1 MADYDVVVVGAGPA
15 GSTAARYAA
24 ESGLSV
30 LLLDKSLEIGSP
42 KRCGE
47 GLGIRA
53 FRELEIPADPRFI
66 NREIYG
72 FVIYAPDGTPV
83 EARFSEVMGYIIER
97 KVFDKYLA
105 TEAARAGAHVEAGAY
120 ARLKLSSGQPTG
132 VRVRWHDSREAEVR
146 CRVIVAADGIESQIA
161 RQAGVDTRLK
171 PSDLD
176 SCFEYEM
183 AGIDIEDPDLIHIYM
198 GNKIAPRGY
207 IWIFPKD
214 EDRANVGIGIG
225 GHLEEQAKLL
235 LDRFIE
241 SRPELRRGS
250 ILEVNVGCV
259 PVGGFLKQLVKGNLL
274 VVGDAARQVNPLH
287 GGGIYEAMSAGKLAG
302 QAIAKALHEGDL
314 KLLKEY
320 ESMWWSTHG
329 KRLERI
335 LKVRK
340 FAERL
345 SDDEMNYLAKIWG
358 GGDLV
363 ELSRGNYGVAARK
376 ILAHPRLLALVKKFL

>member
-15 GSTAARYAA
+15 GSMAARYAA
-24 ESGLSV
+24 EAGLSV
-30 LLLDKSLEIGSP
+30 LLLDKSLEIGTP

-53 FRELEIPADPRFI
+53 FRELEIPPDPRFI

-72 FVIYAPDGTPV
+72 FAVYAPDGTPV
-83 EARFSEVMGYIIER
+83 KARFSEVMGYIIER
-97 KVFDKYLA
+97 KMFDKHLA
-105 TEAARAGAHVEAGAY
+105 AEAARAGAHVEAGAY
-120 ARLKLSSGQPTG
+120 ARLKLESGRPAG
-132 VRVRWHDSREAEVR
+132 VKVRRHDGREAEVR
-146 CRVIVAADGIESQIA
+146 CKVVVAADGVESQIA
-161 RQAGVDTRLK
+161 RQAGLDTRLK

-183 AGIDIEDPDLIHIYM
+183 AGIGIEDPDLIHMYM

-207 IWIFPKD
+207 IWVFPKD

-235 LDRFIE
+235 LDKFIQ

-259 PVGGFLKQLVKGNLL
+259 PVGGFLKQLVKDNLL

-287 GGGIYEAMSAGKLAG
+287 GGGVYEAMTAGKLAG

-314 KLLKEY
+314 RLLREY

-335 LKVRK
+335 LKVRR
-340 FAERL
+340 FAEKL
-345 SDDEMNYLAKIWG
+345 SDDEMNYLARVWRG
-358 GGDLV
+358 DDLV
-363 ELSRGNYGVAARK
+363 ELSRGNYRVAAGK
-376 ILAHPRLLALVKKFL
+376 IVAHPKLLALVRKLL

>member
-15 GSTAARYAA
+15 GSMAARYAA
-24 ESGLSV
+24 EAGLSV
-30 LLLDKSLEIGSP
+30 LLLDKSLEIGTP

-53 FRELEIPADPRFI
+53 FRELSIPADPRFI

-72 FVIYAPDGTPV
+72 FAVYAPDGTPV
-83 EARFSEVMGYIIER
+83 KARFSEVMGYIIER
-97 KVFDKYLA
+97 KMFDKHLA
-105 TEAARAGAHVEAGAY
+105 AEAARAGAHVEAGAY
-120 ARLKLSSGQPTG
+120 ARLKLESGRPAG
-132 VRVRWHDSREAEVR
+132 VKVRRHDGREAEVR
-146 CRVIVAADGIESQIA
+146 CKVVVAADGVESQIA
-161 RQAGVDTRLK
+161 RQAGLDTRLK

-183 AGIDIEDPDLIHIYM
+183 AGISIEDPDLIHMYM

-207 IWIFPKD
+207 IWVFPKD

-235 LDRFIE
+235 LDKFIQ

-259 PVGGFLKQLVKGNLL
+259 PVGGFLKQLVKDNLL

-287 GGGIYEAMSAGKLAG
+287 GGGVYEAMTAGKLAG

-314 KLLKEY
+314 RLLREY

-335 LKVRK
+335 LKVRR
-340 FAERL
+340 FAEKL
-345 SDDEMNYLAKIWG
+345 SDDEMNYLARVWRG
-358 GGDLV
+358 DDLV
-363 ELSRGNYGVAARK
+363 ELSRGNYRVAAGK
-376 ILAHPRLLALVKKFL
+376 IVAHPKLLALVRKLL

>member
-15 GSTAARYAA
+15 GSMAARYAA
-24 ESGLSV
+24 EAGLSV
-30 LLLDKSLEIGSP
+30 LLLDKSLEIGTP

-53 FRELEIPADPRFI
+53 FRELEIPPDPRFI

-72 FVIYAPDGTPV
+72 FAVYAPDGTPV
-83 EARFSEVMGYIIER
+83 KARFSEVMGYIIER
-97 KVFDKYLA
+97 KMFDKHLA
-105 TEAARAGAHVEAGAY
+105 AEAARAGAHVEAGAY
-120 ARLKLSSGQPTG
+120 ARLKLESGRPVG
-132 VRVRWHDSREAEVR
+132 VKVRWHDGREAEVR
-146 CRVIVAADGIESQIA
+146 CKVVVAADGVESQIA
-161 RQAGVDTRLK
+161 RQAGLDTRLK

-183 AGIDIEDPDLIHIYM
+183 AGIGVEDPDLIHMYM

-207 IWIFPKD
+207 IWVFPKD

-235 LDRFIE
+235 LDKFIQ

-259 PVGGFLKQLVKGNLL
+259 PVGGFLKQLVKDNLL

-287 GGGIYEAMSAGKLAG
+287 GGGVYEAMTAGKLAG

-314 KLLKEY
+314 RLLREY

-335 LKVRK
+335 LKVRR
-340 FAERL
+340 FAEKL
-345 SDDEMNYLAKIWG
+345 SDDEMNYLARVWRG
-358 GGDLV
+358 DDLV
-363 ELSRGNYGVAARK
+363 ELSRGNYRVAAGK
-376 ILAHPRLLALVKKFL
+376 IVAHPKLLALVRKLL